1 MGIKRHKAFAN
12 WWRSKAKDTETME
25 EYLFSGPVVAT
36 KVMLVGD
43 TEAAKQS
50 ADDASSLLINIPKN
64 LTCKQID
71 KALDNIFRK
80 ELSFERGRQT
90 RNRTRSNARH
100 SLSKPAKAESLK
112 SAFDII
118 EAEREALAIGKK
130 LSNVQQAD
138 KVGLKVKISEA
149 IKAQQDGLAEYKIY
163 LLLTTVTRKKKL
175 ANTAIGNAAVVFFH
189 KKNLVHKF
197 VYTG

>member
-80 ELSFERGRQT
+80 ELSFEKGSRQGT
-90 RNRTRSNARH
+90 THAQM
-100 SLSKPAKAESLK
+100 LAT
-112 SAFDII
+112 
-118 EAEREALAIGKK
+118 ALA
-130 LSNVQQAD
+130 NQ
-138 KVGLKVKISEA
+138 LKP
-149 IKAQQDGLAEYKIY
+149 KA
-163 LLLTTVTRKKKL
+163 
-175 ANTAIGNAAVVFFH
+175 
-189 KKNLVHKF
+189 
-197 VYTG
+197 